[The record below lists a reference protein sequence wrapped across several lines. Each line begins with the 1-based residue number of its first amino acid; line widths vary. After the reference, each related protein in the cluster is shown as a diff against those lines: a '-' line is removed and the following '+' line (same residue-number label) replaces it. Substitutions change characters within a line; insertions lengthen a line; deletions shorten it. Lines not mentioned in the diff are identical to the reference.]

1 MTKIFTRA
9 NTLEL
14 KFEICASYIGGI
26 SPHELESGIC
36 YLGSGSVPDYRNI
49 LLRDF
54 VETQETFR
62 INYVQNITNI
72 KSDRQVT
79 VRVSSQYVGKLSIA
93 RTLQPT
99 QLKKRSSKSWASNFS
114 N

>member
-1 MTKIFTRA
+1 M
-9 NTLEL
+9 

-26 SPHELESGIC
+26 SPHELESGIWN
-36 YLGSGSVPDYRNI
+36 LGSGIWDLGSVPDYRNI